1 MKKLMAVLLAAFA
14 LFSLTACAEK
24 VEKDKVTIKYY
35 ADASA
40 MLPAMKTGQ
49 LKTGLLPEPAAT
61 KITTMNGDISM
72 KIDIQQ
78 VYGGDYPQAVLVAKK
93 SVVENDPAFLEAL
106 MTAIEENSEWIVAN
120 DENAA
125 SAVDAINSA
134 LAEGV
139 TPSLDKQAITKSVV
153 ENCNIYLEKSA
164 DARISV
170 NEYLAAIRT
179 VDEMPP
185 LPFQTHFLEIF
196 YLPKRKIRLQNI
208 PCTCLT
214 ARLRSRWRNLSEI
227 TRSFP
232 VR

>member
-1 MKKLMAVLLAAFA
+1 MAVLLAAFA

-153 ENCNIYLEKSA
+153 
-164 DARISV
+164 
-170 NEYLAAIRT
+170 
-179 VDEMPP
+179 
-185 LPFQTHFLEIF
+185 
-196 YLPKRKIRLQNI
+196 QNI

>member
-1 MKKLMAVLLAAFA
+1 MAVLLAAFA

-93 SVVENDPAFLEAL
+93 SV
-106 MTAIEENSEWIVAN
+106 
-120 DENAA
+120 
-125 SAVDAINSA
+125 
-134 LAEGV
+134 
-139 TPSLDKQAITKSVV
+139 
-153 ENCNIYLEKSA
+153 
-164 DARISV
+164 
-170 NEYLAAIRT
+170 
-179 VDEMPP
+179 
-185 LPFQTHFLEIF
+185 
-196 YLPKRKIRLQNI
+196 
-208 PCTCLT
+208 
-214 ARLRSRWRNLSEI
+214 
-227 TRSFP
+227 
-232 VR
+232 